1 MLDKAIQFKKERRKP
16 YWGAKSFDRSCRPNG
31 GCGYCEDSRKYTI
44 NRDSEKSLDILEEQ
58 LEEIELD
65 ISSLTVSI

>member
-1 MLDKAIQFKKERRKP
+1 MLDKAIQSGKEKRKP

-31 GCGYCEDSRKYTI
+31 GCGYCEDSRKYAV
-44 NRDSEKSLDILEEQ
+44 NRDSEKSLSILDEQ

-65 ISSLTVSI
+65 ISSLTVRI